1 MTLFQSRR
9 PCRRVPSVPESKDGC
24 PIRGDTCPDS
34 ARSRS
39 NWLLCPRQPPSR
51 RTEREP
57 LGRRSIRS
65 VAGIAA
71 RCRPSQGLHW
81 VCGTRRG
88 RRALAKTAAQLTD
101 DRQRRRDAGAAESQI
116 VGQVDYQILTSRN
129 RDHDRRPT
137 GSRGI
142 QLRAAC
148 PACCGG
154 ARVAPHWY
162 GRAVRQATE
171 LGAAVKFTVCCATA
185 QLAPRRRI
193 QMASNTVLTVLL
205 EWVNRMSISS
215 DPQ

>member
-39 NWLLCPRQPPSR
+39 NWLLCPRQPPWR

-57 LGRRSIRS
+57 PEAEEYSLRRRDCCSMPAKSGSALG
-65 VAGIAA
+65 V
-71 RCRPSQGLHW
+71 
-81 VCGTRRG
+81 GTRRG